1 MDRNASTT
9 TDRWLTTMTDQVVFV
24 RSATARDAQ
33 PDDWRERLSAF
44 MRLTGVACVGAKRLA
59 GNDKQH
65 IFSMGEMVVHPKGYH
80 HHGGETNFRCYR
92 FPEEVDAI
100 AGGVMAV
107 DRKAFEAVN
116 GAELL
121 RGELGGVR
129 LGLALRKAGYRVVT
143 VPQVVVTDAHEVSP
157 APEEEAAFGKTW
169 GFDWRAADMK
179 VVRETYAGTGLLW
192 NVRFHADAMPFDR
205 YDYRPA
211 PVWVSYQ
218 QAEVFRQRAD
228 HLCKMA
234 AKLAQGKEAE
244 PAEAGRR
251 GQLIA
256 PAGTLLEIGC
266 GDGLFSHLIAS
277 LGVEVVGL
285 DPEERGI
292 SQAIEKTKEQ
302 VYAGPRPRYMVG
314 GGEKLPFEDG
324 AFAAVCLFDVIEHLD
339 NPVAVLREIVRVLRP
354 GGQALLVTPM
364 WQYGGWSDPM
374 YHATE
379 YTMSQLVNQISA
391 VGGLTVTNAATIG
404 GVYRDAVVTAR
415 KNL

>member
-1 MDRNASTT
+1 MNTNASTT
-9 TDRWLTTMTDQVVFV
+9 TDRWLTAMTDQVVFV
-24 RSATARDAQ
+24 QSATAREVR
-33 PDDWRERLSAF
+33 PDDWRGRLSAF
-44 MRLTGVACVGAKRLA
+44 MQLTGVACAGAKRLV

-65 IFSMGEMVVHPKGYH
+65 IFSMGEMVVHPKGFH

-92 FPEEVDAI
+92 FPEETDVI

-107 DRKAFEAVN
+107 DRKAFDAVN
-116 GAELL
+116 GAEWL
-121 RGELGGVR
+121 RGELGGVQ

-143 VPQVVVTDAHEVSP
+143 VPQVVTTDAHEVSP
-157 APEEEAAFGKTW
+157 APEEDAAFRKTW

-179 VVRETYAGTGLLW
+179 VVREKYAGTGLLW
-192 NVRFHADAMPFDR
+192 NVRFHAGAMPFDR

-234 AKLAQGKEAE
+234 AKLAQGAGGGAGAGDG
-244 PAEAGRR
+244 PAR
-251 GQLIA
+251 
-256 PAGTLLEIGC
+256 LLEIGC

-302 VYAGPRPRYMVG
+302 VYAGSGGRPRYMVG
-314 GGEKLPFEDG
+314 SGEKLPFGDG

-391 VGGLTVTNAATIG
+391 VGGLTVTNVATIG

-415 KNL
+415 KL